1 VRIATITSNRF
12 LTALPIAGLLLALY
26 FISRFNFLLFHS
38 LAELFTVL
46 ITGAIFMLAWN
57 VRRIASNGFL
67 TFLGISAAYG
77 VVFDTLHML
86 AYPGIFVFVDAGTNL
101 ASQLWIAGRAI
112 QAITLAGAPFFLV
125 RPTGVKR
132 ALGALGLL
140 AAVQLLSIFV
150 WKNFPTTF
158 IEGVGLTQFKHLSEY
173 AISLLMLLGLLLM
186 IRFKSRFE
194 PEMFELLA
202 AATVLTIISELMFTF
217 YSSIDDQMI
226 VYAHLV
232 RVLAFYLVYKALIE
246 GSLLKP
252 YETIFQSL
260 NQSRGELRQ
269 KTRELE
275 AHVQELDAFGHTVAH
290 ELHGPLASIISS
302 AQSIASFDM
311 PNDEYQAFLDGI
323 VRTGRRMSRIVDEL
337 MLLAQ
342 IGTAEV
348 LRREVHMGEVLE
360 QALEGMSSFITRHE
374 ALIVRQETWPV
385 ACGYAPWLEEVWAN
399 YISNAIKYGGRP
411 PRLEFGADPMPD
423 GFIRFWLQD
432 NGPGV
437 PAENI
442 DSLFDGYSRP
452 AQSRLGSHGLGLTI
466 VKGIVEKLGGTV
478 GVSVVPGAGSRFYF
492 SLPAP
497 DSQPARPAM
506 PPADEPQKSVS
517 ATPA

>member
-1 VRIATITSNRF
+1 
-12 LTALPIAGLLLALY
+12 
-26 FISRFNFLLFHS
+26 
-38 LAELFTVL
+38 
-46 ITGAIFMLAWN
+46 MLAWN

-67 TFLGISAAYG
+67 TFLGISAIYG

-86 AYPGIFVFVDAGTNL
+86 AYPGIFVFADAGTNL
-101 ASQLWIAGRAI
+101 ASQLWIAGRSI
-112 QAITLAGAPFFLV
+112 QALTIAGAPLFLV

-158 IEGVGLTQFKHLSEY
+158 IEGQGLTEFKYLSEY
-173 AISLLMLLGLLLM
+173 AISLLMLVGLLLM
-186 IRFKSRFE
+186 IHFKSRFE
-194 PEMFELLA
+194 PEMYDLLVT
-202 AATVLTIISELMFTF
+202 ATVITIISELMFTF
-217 YSSIDDQMI
+217 YSSIHDQMI
-226 VYAHLV
+226 IYAHLV

-246 GSLLKP
+246 GSLPRP

-302 AQSIASFDM
+302 AQSTASFDM
-311 PNDEYQAFLDGI
+311 PNDECYAFLDGI
-323 VRTGRRMSRIVDEL
+323 THTGRRMSRIVDEL

-348 LRREVHMGEVLE
+348 PRREVHMGEVLE
-360 QALEGMSSFITRHE
+360 QALERMSAFITRHK
-374 ALIVRQETWPV
+374 ALIVRQESWPV

-411 PRLEFGADPMPD
+411 PTLEFGSDSLSD
-423 GFIRFWLQD
+423 GFVRFWLQD
-432 NGPGV
+432 NGPGI
-437 PAENI
+437 PADKI
-442 DSLFDGYSRP
+442 ATLFHTHSKP
-452 AQSRLGSHGLGLTI
+452 AQSLLGSHGLGLTI
-466 VKGIVEKLGGTV
+466 VKGIVEKFGGEV
-478 GVSVVPGAGSRFYF
+478 GVSVVPGSGSRFYF

-497 DSQPARPAM
+497 DSASVPQPHQSTR
-506 PPADEPQKSVS
+506 EPQVSVRS
-517 ATPA
+517 TVR